1 MRTLEALTLVV
12 GKGIVEDTRYF
23 ERTNRFGGL
32 SRRQISLIER
42 EQISEHAATLG
53 LEALTPGRVLSNIET
68 EGINLQELIG
78 YEVSIGEAT
87 LFLYEPRTPCSKMD
101 KICEGLRNL
110 MENAR
115 QGVMA
120 EVIQSGTIR
129 IGDAI
134 RPLAQ
139 RLKKGPGIA
148 AV

>member
-1 MRTLEALTLVV
+1 MRTLEALTLVA
-12 GKGIVEDTRYF
+12 GKGITEDTRYF
-23 ERTNRFGGL
+23 ERTNRFGGA
-32 SRRQISLIER
+32 SRRQVSLIER

-53 LEALTPGRVLSNIET
+53 LESLTPGGVLSNIET
-68 EGINLQELIG
+68 EGINLQEFLG
-78 YEVSIGEAT
+78 YDVSIGEAV

-101 KICEGLRNL
+101 KICQGLRNL

-120 EVIQSGTIR
+120 EVVQSGTIR
-129 IGDAI
+129 VGDAI

-139 RLKKGPGIA
+139 RVKAGRGIS